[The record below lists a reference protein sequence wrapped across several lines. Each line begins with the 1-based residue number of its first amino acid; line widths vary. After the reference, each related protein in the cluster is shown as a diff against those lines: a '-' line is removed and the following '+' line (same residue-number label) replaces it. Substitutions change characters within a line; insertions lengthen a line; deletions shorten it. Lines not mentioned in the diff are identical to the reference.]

1 MFVREKQIG
10 SYSYLYLVET
20 VRENGKT
27 KQRIIRNLGRKE
39 VVEAGGDLD
48 RLARSAARLSQRSM
62 ILSLVVDG
70 SMPNLTC
77 RRIGAPLLFERLWQE
92 SGCRAVVEGLLA
104 ARRFEFAVERAVFLT
119 VLHRLMVSG
128 SDRACEHWRDDYHI
142 DDIDGLDLHHL
153 YRAMSWLGEELPATE
168 QAVRTHAPR
177 CIKDLV
183 EERLFARQRDL
194 FSELSVVFMDTT
206 TLYFEGRGG
215 DTLGQRGHIKDYRP
229 HLNQMVVGIIM
240 DQNGRPVCSEMW
252 PGNTTDVITLI
263 PVIDR
268 LRQRFAV
275 GRVCIVAD
283 RGMIS
288 AETIANLEER
298 GLEYILGVRERSSKE
313 VYEVVLNDPKPSV
326 SLIIPRGQ
334 RRDTELEVKN
344 VWVGDRRYATSTKP
358 SAMPRCARRCCAACA
373 RTCVAATRRS
383 SAIVPIAATSRRRT
397 TSTSRSTS
405 SGLPKTRDMTASM
418 SCAPT
423 CASTHSPSC
432 CAIAS
437 YSRSKTSSGRQNPF
451 STPGR
456 SITKRTKHS
465 RARVLLVPRARP
477 AQGAGR

>member
-1 MFVREKQIG
+1 MFVREKRIG

-215 DTLGQRGHIKDYRP
+215 DTLGQRGHTKDYRP

-288 AETIANLEER
+288 AETIANLR
-298 GLEYILGVRERSSKE
+298 IAASNTSWVCASAPPRRCTRSSSTI
-313 VYEVVLNDPKPSV
+313 PS
-326 SLIIPRGQ
+326 
-334 RRDTELEVKN
+334 
-344 VWVGDRRYATSTKP
+344 
-358 SAMPRCARRCCAACA
+358 
-373 RTCVAATRRS
+373 
-383 SAIVPIAATSRRRT
+383 
-397 TSTSRSTS
+397 
-405 SGLPKTRDMTASM
+405 
-418 SCAPT
+418 
-423 CASTHSPSC
+423 
-432 CAIAS
+432 
-437 YSRSKTSSGRQNPF
+437 
-451 STPGR
+451 
-456 SITKRTKHS
+456 
-465 RARVLLVPRARP
+465 
-477 AQGAGR
+477 

>member
-1 MFVREKQIG
+1 MFVREKRIG

-215 DTLGQRGHIKDYRP
+215 DTLGQRGHTKDYRP

-275 GRVCIVAD
+275 GRVC
-283 RGMIS
+283 
-288 AETIANLEER
+288 
-298 GLEYILGVRERSSKE
+298 
-313 VYEVVLNDPKPSV
+313 
-326 SLIIPRGQ
+326 
-334 RRDTELEVKN
+334 
-344 VWVGDRRYATSTKP
+344 
-358 SAMPRCARRCCAACA
+358 CCAACA

-383 SAIVPIAATSRRRT
+383 SAIVPIAATSRRQT

-405 SGLPKTRDMTASM
+405 SGLRKTRDMTASM

-423 CASTHSPSC
+423 CASTRTRRHAALSRATQGRRHLQDDKIHSRHQADLSP
-432 CAIAS
+432 
-437 YSRSKTSSGRQNPF
+437 N
-451 STPGR
+451 GR
-456 SITKRTKHS
+456 SHS